1 MLIKFKDR
9 VKKEEYLA
17 LKNGVVDIYKVERY
31 TDIFRGDVILIAC
44 ENSAQE
50 TGEVSEFE
58 VTASRFDKET
68 NTYTLRVKFM
78 RVYNVG

>member
-31 TDIFRGDVILIAC
+31 TDIFRGDDILIAC

-68 NTYTLRVKFM
+68 NTYTLRVKFIC
-78 RVYNVG
+78 VYIVG